1 MATKP
6 LEPVIV
12 REIFPDLR
20 AALLEVLGQ
29 LTDEQ
34 WSAPT
39 ACKGWSV
46 KDVALHILGDDIGN
60 LSRRRD
66 GFVLPAQI
74 DGWDDLVRF
83 INRHNQIWVEATRRI
98 STPMLIALLG
108 FTGPMIDTYF
118 TGLDPNAIGGPV
130 SWAGEGPAPVWL
142 DVAREY
148 TEFWM
153 HLQHICDAVG
163 ITRLKD
169 GRHFHPVLDAFIRAL
184 PHTYRDHPAQT
195 GTVVILTLTGEAA
208 GSWYLLREE
217 DRWTLYAQVDQPPTC
232 TVTLPDVVAWKLF
245 TRGLS
250 PEEARQQATINGDPT
265 MVEPLLHMVSV
276 IA

>member
-6 LEPVIV
+6 LEPIIV

-20 AALLEVLGQ
+20 VALLDVLGQ

-34 WSAPT
+34 WTAPT
-39 ACKGWSV
+39 ACEGWSV

-66 GFVLPAQI
+66 GFVLPVQI
-74 DGWDDLVRF
+74 DGWGDLVSF
-83 INRHNQIWVEATRRI
+83 INQSNQLWVDATRRF

-108 FTGPMIDTYF
+108 FTGPMIDDYF
-118 TGLDPNAIGGPV
+118 TSLDPYQTGGPV
-130 SWAGEGPAPVWL
+130 SWAGDKPAPVWL

-169 GRHFHPVLDAFIRAL
+169 RRHFHPVLDAFIRAL
-184 PHTYRDHPAQT
+184 PRTYRDHPADP
-195 GTVVILTLTGEAA
+195 GTVVVLTLTGEAA
-208 GSWYLLREE
+208 DNWYLRR
-217 DRWTLYAQVDQPPTC
+217 DDDHWTLYAQVDDPPTC
-232 TVTLPDVVAWKLF
+232 TVTLPDEVAWKLF
-245 TRGLS
+245 TKGLS
-250 PEEARQQATINGDPT
+250 PDEARQQAVIEGDLALA
-265 MVEPLLHMVSV
+265 EPLLHMVSV